1 MRFLKIA
8 FRNSRK
14 QKLSFLINVIGLAT
28 GIACCVMVF
37 LYVDYELSFD
47 RFHEKAHRIYRLAV
61 SASFG
66 GTDINMTYSSAEAFQ
81 RVMSEFPEV
90 ETGTRI
96 WRPGTMQ
103 AQYGDKSF
111 FESRMLAVDSTFFD
125 VFSFSLAEGDSANAL
140 TEPNSLVLTETAARR
155 YFGRVDVV
163 GEMMTLY
170 YDEPESFRITG
181 IAKDTPGNSHFKFDF
196 LISLVSFP
204 DVAGSSGWTNNR
216 FISYLVLHDGL
227 MESQLASLAD
237 GLKRLDR
244 KYNDREGSYNDWI
257 AKGNYWEFFLQ
268 PLTSIHL
275 NSDLNGEFEPNG
287 QRAYVYMLLAIGLI
301 ILLIA
306 CVNFMNLSTA
316 HASRRAKEVGIRKVV
331 GSDRKRLIAQFM
343 GETLFV
349 SFLALGIAI
358 LLIDLLLPSFSQLVN
373 RPLKLYYFDKIMTIP
388 MLLALG
394 FTVGAISGVYPA
406 FVLSSFRPV
415 AILKGGSI
423 GGRGTAALRSGLIVF
438 QFSAAVILI
447 ISTITINRQMN
458 YMLDKNVGFDR
469 EQVLVVNNPGT
480 LTYNIGAFK
489 ETLRGYAGV
498 IDVSGASSVPGGR
511 FHSVGM
517 REKGRD
523 EAANVNVLVC
533 DDDYLKTLKMEM
545 VAGRFFS
552 PDFTTDSLG
561 IVLNEAACKLLD
573 WANPLG
579 RELSDGWGFGTYTVI
594 GVVRD
599 MNYESLHQSVK
610 PLALLS
616 SAGPFRL
623 DESKLLARLS
633 AENIPAAVASIG
645 KAWDQFAPGVPF
657 QYSFLDEDYAHQYT
671 SEMQTR
677 RLSTTL
683 CALAI
688 FISCIGLFGLASFTA
703 DRMGREMSIRRV
715 LGASVTS
722 IVVLFNSAFIK
733 WVLLSNVIAWPIA
746 WYLTHRWLE
755 NFAYRVNQEWWEFG
769 LSMAAV
775 IVIAMI
781 TICYQSV
788 KTAGTNPVEIL
799 RNE

>member
-8 FRNSRK
+8 LRNSRK
-14 QKLSFLINVIGLAT
+14 QKLSFLINVVGLAT

-37 LYVDYELSFD
+37 LYVEYELGFD
-47 RFHEKAHRIYRLAV
+47 RFHEKADRIYRLAV
-61 SASFG
+61 SASLG
-66 GTDINMTYSSAEAFQ
+66 GTDINQTYSSGETFR
-81 RVMSEFPEV
+81 RVTSEFPEV

-96 WRPGTMQ
+96 WRLGTSQ
-103 AQYGDKSF
+103 AQSGNKSF
-111 FESRMLAVDSTFFD
+111 FESRMLAADSTFFE
-125 VFSFSLAEGDSANAL
+125 VFSFPLAEGDSANAL
-140 TEPNSLVLTETAARR
+140 TEPNSLVLTESAARK
-155 YFGRVDVV
+155 YFGQVDVV
-163 GEMMTLY
+163 GELMTLY
-170 YDEPESFRITG
+170 FDEPESFRITG
-181 IAKDTPGNSHFKFDF
+181 VAKDTPGNSHFKFDF

-204 DVAGSSGWTNNR
+204 DVVSGSGWTDNR

-227 MESQLASLAD
+227 TETQLASFAA
-237 GLKRLDR
+237 GLKSLDR
-244 KYNDREGSYNDWI
+244 KYNDQEGSYDDWI

-287 QRAYVYMLLAIGLI
+287 QRAHVYMLLAIGLI

-316 HASRRAKEVGIRKVV
+316 HASRRAREVGIRKVV
-331 GSDRKRLIAQFM
+331 GSGRKRLIAQFM
-343 GETLFV
+343 GESLFV
-349 SFLALGIAI
+349 SLLALGIAI

-373 RPLKLYYFDKIMTIP
+373 RPLELHYFDNIMTIP
-388 MLLALG
+388 MLLVLG
-394 FTVGAISGVYPA
+394 FAVGAISGVYPA
-406 FVLSSFRPV
+406 FVLSSFHPV
-415 AILKGGSI
+415 VMLKGGSI
-423 GGRGTAALRSGLIVF
+423 GGRGTAALRSGLIAF

-447 ISTITINRQMN
+447 TSTITINRQLN
-458 YMLDKNVGFDR
+458 YMLDKDAGFNR

-480 LTYNIGAFK
+480 LTDNIGAFK

-498 IDVSGASSVPGGR
+498 IDVSGASSVPGNR

-523 EAANVNVLVC
+523 EGANVNVVVC
-533 DDDYLKTLKMEM
+533 GNDYLKTLKMEM

-552 PDFTTDSLG
+552 PDFTADSLG

-573 WANPLG
+573 WANPMG
-579 RELSDGWGFGTYTVI
+579 KELSDGWGFGTYTVI

-610 PLALLS
+610 PLVLLS
-616 SAGPFRL
+616 SAGPFQL
-623 DESKLLARLS
+623 DESKLVVRLRT
-633 AENIPAAVASIG
+633 ENVPATVASISET
-645 KAWDQFAPGVPF
+645 WDQFAPGVPF

-677 RLSTTL
+677 QLSTTL

-703 DRMGREMSIRRV
+703 DRMSREISIRRV

-722 IVVLFNSAFIK
+722 ILILFNSAFIK

-746 WYLTHRWLE
+746 WYLMHRWLE
-755 NFAYRVNQEWWEFG
+755 NFAYRVNLEWWVFG
-769 LSMAAV
+769 LSTATV
-775 IVIAMI
+775 IAIAMI
-781 TICYQSV
+781 TISYQSV
-788 KTAGTNPVEIL
+788 MTAGTNPVEIL